1 MSVCMYRDLFA
12 AGVYVAVRARSGA
25 VGGDG
30 FTLLQAVVSCEGIV
44 ESTVVGQ
51 LLFVWYDEWS
61 WSDGVG
67 CKYS

>member
-51 LLFVWYDEWS
+51 LLFV
-61 WSDGVG
+61 
-67 CKYS
+67 